1 MRHVCEFIRKVENS
15 LKLINE
21 CVCDLMRLQLLLLF
35 DIRFSLMQLMC
46 EGFNG
51 SEMVSQN
58 VLRQIL

>member
-21 CVCDLMRLQLLLLF
+21 CVCDLMRLQLLLPF
-35 DIRFSLMQLMC
+35 DIRFSLVQLMC